1 MSSTDTIDR
10 IIQQARTLL
19 PGSAFSSEIEKNFRA
34 LLQSQL
40 KQLDMVS
47 REEFEAQVEVLRRSR
62 EKIDQLEQQLELLM
76 QQQNN

>member
-1 MSSTDTIDR
+1 M
-10 IIQQARTLL
+10 LL
-19 PGSAFSSEIEKNFRA
+19 PGSAFSSDFEKNFRA

-62 EKIDQLEQQLELLM
+62 EKIDQLEQQLDALM
-76 QQQNN
+76 QQQNA